1 MIKIPAAKLASWG
14 TVFIL
19 WLKIIGYII
28 ELAKPINSNK
38 YPPMVLFNTIA
49 KNTSKAEVIVTVKKA
64 FRRLT

>member
-1 MIKIPAAKLASWG
+1 M
-14 TVFIL
+14 
-19 WLKIIGYII
+19 

-64 FRRLT
+64 FRRLTLWARKPKRKRPIKAPP